1 MDILLLAAG
10 LVVLAMAAVL
20 AVMMWQ
26 SHRNRR
32 LLDRRQEVIER
43 EQRKVD
49 SKMAEARRR
58 GLDQQVAE
66 ARRRGLDLDRPAPK
80 QQTIKF
86 SEDV

>member
-1 MDILLLAAG
+1 MTMTRIDTLLLVMDV
-10 LVVLAMAAVL
+10 VVLAMAAVL

-26 SHRNRR
+26 SRRSRR
-32 LLDRRQEVIER
+32 LLNRRQEVIER

-58 GLDQQVAE
+58 GL
-66 ARRRGLDLDRPAPK
+66 GLDRPAPK